1 MPRRFTSANPA
12 RWALL
17 LAITLAGPAVA
28 ADRVCCRALP
38 VAGAELHSRF
48 AASLYAGLMVG
59 TSERHGMHVVR
70 GGFAEAGYGLNGE
83 GQRFTLGFT
92 ENVSL
97 YRVFKLGLSRLDY
110 RDRDYTG
117 LTLQHAPRGPIY
129 YRLGAYGGEAGGLA
143 TLAVGVGW

>member
-1 MPRRFTSANPA
+1 MPGPLGRGGAALVVLMTGLLTASAS
-12 RWALL
+12 
-17 LAITLAGPAVA
+17 A
-28 ADRVCCRALP
+28 ADRICCRALP

-83 GQRFTLGFT
+83 GHRFTLGFA

-97 YRVFKLGLSRLDY
+97 YRVFKLGLTRLDY
-110 RDRDYTG
+110 RDREYAG